1 MTQAHLLGSVLL
13 LFYSGEVSAE
23 KKREYFPPLKVK
35 ALDNKGASSNW
46 LALESTA
53 VKFGL

>member
-1 MTQAHLLGSVLL
+1 MIQAHLLGSVLL

-23 KKREYFPPLKVK
+23 KKKRIFSPFKVK
-35 ALDNKGASSNW
+35 ALDNEGNSSNW

-53 VKFGL
+53 V